1 MSEQLKP
8 KEKTKFM
15 QEVKESITR
24 LGGLRQSFAWGA
36 VQLFSGSGQPCVAL
50 NQPIKI
56 ANVPEFTF
64 HLIAYLW

>member
-1 MSEQLKP
+1 
-8 KEKTKFM
+8 M

-56 ANVPEFTF
+56 ANVP
-64 HLIAYLW
+64 